1 MSQKSSAKNP
11 RLRDRMRRLAI
22 VVLLPLWTIASVF
35 FAGKSIVM
43 TVFVGSL
50 PQLNIDRAL
59 LDNTVMM
66 MVLSVLVYLIGLAV
80 LLIEPYALRS
90 MGRQQISELL
100 GIVRRIQIR
109 DVMLAFLSWAGYFL
123 CIVVIANLVA
133 IFFQSID
140 INQAQEIGFQTEGSN
155 LDKLYAGIVLVI
167 AAPIVEEIIFR
178 GYLQGNLRRM
188 MPWWLGAAITSL
200 TFGVVHG
207 QLNVG
212 IDTFILSMVA
222 CYLREK
228 TGAIYAGIGLH
239 MIKNGIAYYMLF
251 WAPHWLTK
259 LLGI

>member
-1 MSQKSSAKNP
+1 
-11 RLRDRMRRLAI
+11 
-22 VVLLPLWTIASVF
+22 
-35 FAGKSIVM
+35 
-43 TVFVGSL
+43 
-50 PQLNIDRAL
+50 
-59 LDNTVMM
+59 
-66 MVLSVLVYLIGLAV
+66 MVADQGFDILK
-80 LLIEPYALRS
+80 
-90 MGRQQISELL
+90 
-100 GIVRRIQIR
+100 
-109 DVMLAFLSWAGYFL
+109 AFLGWAGYFL
-123 CIVVIANLVA
+123 AVIILANLA
-133 IFFQSID
+133 ALLFQTID
-140 INQAQEIGFQTEGSN
+140 INQAQEIGFRTDGSS

-239 MIKNGIAYYMLF
+239 MVKNGIAYYILF
-251 WAPHWLTK
+251 WAPSWVMK
-259 LLGI
+259 LLGA